1 MRPRNLFLI
10 AVAVTLAC
18 APAPG
23 SATAGTPGAPRPRR
37 STVLAAEEIRD
48 ANLETG
54 TAYEAIA
61 RLRPN
66 WLTRGTE
73 SNGPLR
79 AESARVFVDG
89 RSYGELE
96 SLREFA
102 ASQIA
107 DIRYYSAAEAGKFG
121 LEGGLSGVIEIATKK

>member
-1 MRPRNLFLI
+1 MTLKHLYMI
-10 AVAVTLAC
+10 AVASTLAC

-23 SATAGTPGAPRPRR
+23 SSTSGAPGPRR
-37 STVLAAEEIRD
+37 STVLAAEEIRN

-54 TAYEAIA
+54 TAYEVIA

-73 SNGPLR
+73 SDGPLR
-79 AESARVFVDG
+79 TELARVFVDG
-89 RSYGELE
+89 RPYGELE
-96 SLREFA
+96 SLRDFD
-102 ASQIA
+102 ASRIA
-107 DIRYYSAAEAGKFG
+107 NVHYYSAAEAGRFG